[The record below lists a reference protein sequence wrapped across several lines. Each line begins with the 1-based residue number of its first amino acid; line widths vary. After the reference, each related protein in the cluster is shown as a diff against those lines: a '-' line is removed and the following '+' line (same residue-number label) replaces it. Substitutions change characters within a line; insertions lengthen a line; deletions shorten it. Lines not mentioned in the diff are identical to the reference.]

1 LISLTQLMKDKPLI
15 HAGRSVTMGIHQ
27 DLATFLDESLNP
39 GHVTLETGSGLST
52 LVILRKQVAQHIA
65 VSPAPDEFE
74 AIRHFCHEHGVDT
87 GPLRT
92 EVARSHDYWPTADLP
107 PLDLVLIDGDH
118 AFPMPFID
126 WFYTADKL
134 KIGGWMV
141 VDDANIASGTILV
154 DFMRADP
161 KWQEVTR
168 HWSGRF
174 AIYKKLAASYP
185 RRVLGRSALSERH
198 VPHKV
203 GEARQTS
210 AARTSRARH
219 DAGAALA
226 VRPGAP

>member
-1 LISLTQLMKDKPLI
+1 
-15 HAGRSVTMGIHQ
+15 
-27 DLATFLDESLNP
+27 
-39 GHVTLETGSGLST
+39 VTLETGSGLST

-74 AIRHFCHEHGVDT
+74 AIRNFCHEHGVDR

-174 AIYKKLAASYP
+174 AIYKKLQHPIHDGCWEDQPYLKDTYP
-185 RRVLGRSALSERH
+185 TKSVKPARRRPPGPLERAMTRVLPWRSVQ
-198 VPHKV
+198 VPL
-203 GEARQTS
+203 
-210 AARTSRARH
+210 RAKI
-219 DAGAALA
+219 GWP
-226 VRPGAP
+226 RPE